1 MKNLHQTILVVIATL
16 LTIMNVSLV
25 TKTIELQDSKERII
39 YYYQCRE
46 LSGGLALKS
55 VYQDSIDS
63 VILDWCG
70 DGNK

>member
-1 MKNLHQTILVVIATL
+1 MKNLHQTILVVILTL
-16 LTIMNVSLV
+16 LAIANVSLV
-25 TKTIELQDSKERII
+25 IKTFEFQERKERII

-70 DGNK
+70 DGEK